1 VKQRSDD
8 LDIKQVCT
16 TNLRSPPDGR
26 VDERFATNALAGAAL
41 LRMIPIDL
49 QSSRSVPLSKRF
61 AAIPIGGYRPAVAR
75 RRPRGVTK
83 AGRDRIA
90 RPRPEIRQ
98 LRDSSRM
105 SAARPRCGTSR
116 QFRSPGGALAGPNR
130 RDRRVAEAVVRRRRA
145 SERKESSAPWLSGV
159 D

>member
-26 VDERFATNALAGAAL
+26 VDERFATNAIAGAAL

-49 QSSRSVPLSKRF
+49 QSSRSVPPSKRF

-75 RRPRGVTK
+75 RGPRGVTK

-90 RPRPEIRQ
+90 RPRPEIRHKQ
-98 LRDSSRM
+98 
-105 SAARPRCGTSR
+105 G
-116 QFRSPGGALAGPNR
+116 AGPAGIHIGTGEA
-130 RDRRVAEAVVRRRRA
+130 DGVALPR
-145 SERKESSAPWLSGV
+145 
-159 D
+159 

>member
-16 TNLRSPPDGR
+16 TNLRGPSDGR
-26 VDERFATNALAGAAL
+26 VDERFATNAMEGAAL

-49 QSSRSVPLSKRF
+49 QSSRSVPPSKRF

-75 RRPRGVTK
+75 RGPRGVTK

-98 LRDSSRM
+98 TQARRPPETRRM
-105 SAARPRCGTSR
+105 LGTSR
-116 QFRSPGGALAGPNR
+116 GRHRDHAADFRFA
-130 RDRRVAEAVVRRRRA
+130 RA
-145 SERKESSAPWLSGV
+145 
-159 D
+159 